1 MAERY
6 SRLYT
11 LPANLYHTG
20 APVVVSAGALLKD
33 NQYNHVLAQLK
44 IRNISQYVIKAVT
57 VAITTYDTAGR
68 KLEEITEYTYLDLTA
83 RRDDFFGQQTA
94 FTIRDNAVR
103 SFSVAVTEVVFA
115 AEVWNGANDPWTEQL
130 SEPVALENSE
140 MSKQY
145 AIDLRT
151 DVKNTVYEPQQI
163 DDLWYCTCGA
173 LNNDND
179 SQCHSCNIAKNDI
192 FAAFNKDM
200 LLEHLSVRL
209 KEEEKARAE
218 LAEKQRAERQAKQEK
233 AEQRRAEQ
241 KIKFKK
247 WIKVFIPA
255 VLIIA
260 IIAGGISFALK
271 AHAYNEAISLI
282 DEGNYQQ
289 AILYLAKADGYKD
302 ARELNMD
309 IHYQIGEKTI
319 TAGSYHTIGLKAD
332 GKVVATGDNED
343 GQ

>member
-68 KLEEITEYTYLDLTA
+68 KLEEITEYTYLDLKA

-94 FTIRDNAVR
+94 INIRDNAVR

-130 SEPVALENSE
+130 SEPVPFKNSE

-218 LAEKQRAERQAKQEK
+218 LAEKQRAEKQAKQEK

-247 WIKVFIPA
+247 WIKVLVPA
-255 VLIIA
+255 VLVVA
-260 IIAGGISFALK
+260 IIASSVSFALK
-271 AHAYNEAISLI
+271 ARTYNEAVALMDSGDYRQAIMQFDKIEGFRDADELCKKIAYDEALALI
-282 DEGNYQQ
+282 D
-289 AILYLAKADGYKD
+289 K
-302 ARELNMD
+302 
-309 IHYQIGEKTI
+309 
-319 TAGSYHTIGLKAD
+319 
-332 GKVVATGDNED
+332 GDWR
-343 GQ
+343 